1 MATNTQA
8 VQLVERCDKTR
19 DMFAPTNENELSII
33 SESEFFW
40 AQVAAMHAKHKAFE
54 DSLDWRSKQM
64 LRSMGLM
71 S

>member
-8 VQLVERCDKTR
+8 VQLVERCDKTV
-19 DMFAPTNENELSII
+19 DMFAATEIPIV